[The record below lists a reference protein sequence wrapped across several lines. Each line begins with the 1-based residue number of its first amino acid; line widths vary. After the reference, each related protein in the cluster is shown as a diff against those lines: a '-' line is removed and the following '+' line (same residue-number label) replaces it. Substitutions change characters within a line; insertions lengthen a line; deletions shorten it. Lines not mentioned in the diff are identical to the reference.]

1 MRIAIT
7 GGKMKRKKI
16 DVRGFDTFIA
26 DMSRLLSGLED
37 QAETLS
43 RLLAAC
49 HDRIVDDAD
58 LKERMA
64 VIDELYAH
72 ADTEEHV
79 AARLAELVTDR
90 VYEYE
95 SAAVVVPYSSQAQAL
110 AFLMAE
116 QGVKQKDLADI
127 ASQSAVSEMLNGK
140 RKMTVAQ
147 LKRFSE
153 FFAVPAEF
161 FLRGVD

>member
-1 MRIAIT
+1 MRIVIT
-7 GGKMKRKKI
+7 GGKMKRKRI
-16 DVRGFDTFIA
+16 QVSGFDTFIA
-26 DMSRLLSGLED
+26 DISRLLSGLED
-37 QAETLS
+37 QAATLS

-49 HDRIVDDAD
+49 HDRIVDDVD

-72 ADTEEHV
+72 ADAEDHV
-79 AARLAELVTDR
+79 AAQFAELVTDR

-95 SAAVVVPYSSQAQAL
+95 AATVVVPYSSQAQAL

-116 QGVKQKDLADI
+116 RGVKQKDLGEI
-127 ASQSAVSEMLNGK
+127 ASQSAVSEILNGK

-147 LKRFSE
+147 LKRFST